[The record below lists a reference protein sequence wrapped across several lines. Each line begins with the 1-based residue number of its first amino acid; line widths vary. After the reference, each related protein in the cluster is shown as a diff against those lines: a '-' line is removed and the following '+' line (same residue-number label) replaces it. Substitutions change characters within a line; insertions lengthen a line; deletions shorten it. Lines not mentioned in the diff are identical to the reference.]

1 MSQAQIP
8 HLATRT
14 RPNIL
19 IALWFILLSAL
30 CFHCPW
36 SIACYICGERVLW
49 NFYYLLWDQT
59 CPQECI
65 PESQTTRSRNLTVM
79 VRMVLTQLT
88 PGDTP
93 CPREGAVAVLCW
105 SSHEVIPH
113 VQGKRNPSKTVGDT
127 RGHQRADTLKPYS
140 QETSQSNYT
149 RTTALSNSMKLSHA
163 SGATQDVYV

>member
-1 MSQAQIP
+1 MWFPKRRLI
-8 HLATRT
+8 
-14 RPNIL
+14 PNIL

-49 NFYYLLWDQT
+49 NFYYFLWDQT

-79 VRMVLTQLT
+79 VCMVLTQLT

-93 CPREGAVAVLCW
+93 RPRWGAAAALCW
-105 SSHEVIPH
+105 HSPEEIPY
-113 VQGKRNPSKTVGDT
+113 VQCKRNPNKMVGVA
-127 RGHQRADTLKPYS
+127 RGIRRQTHWNHNHRKLVNLITLGP
-140 QETSQSNYT
+140 QPC
-149 RTTALSNSMKLSHA
+149 L
-163 SGATQDVYV
+163 TQWN